1 MSKVIDMVTEHI
13 TKAVE
18 ELGYEIVEITY
29 KKYLG
34 DMHLTIFIDK
44 DGGVDLNG
52 CEIVHRAIDPILDE
66 IDPTNGEKYI
76 LNVSS
81 PGIDR
86 PLKNERDYKRN
97 LGKEVDI
104 SLFEKVNNLK
114 KFVAILKDF
123 DLQEG
128 KITVEY
134 KGEEIVLE
142 TKGIALIKPEIK
154 FWHNIK
160 LLAVENKK

>member
-1 MSKVIDMVTEHI
+1 MSKVIDLVESNM

-34 DMHLTIFIDK
+34 DMNLTIFIDK

-52 CEIVHRAIDPILDE
+52 CELVHKTIDPILDE

-86 PLKNERDYKRN
+86 PLKTERDYKRN
-97 LGKEVDI
+97 MDTEVNV
-104 SLFEKVNNLK
+104 SLFEKVGDLK
-114 KFVAILKDF
+114 KFVAILRGY
-123 DLQEG
+123 DLQKG
-128 KITVEY
+128 IITVEY
-134 KGEEIVLE
+134 KENDIDLEI
-142 TKGIALIKPEIK
+142 KNIALIKPEIK
-154 FWHNIK
+154 F
-160 LLAVENKK
+160 

>member
-1 MSKVIDMVTEHI
+1 MSKVIDLVESNI

-18 ELGYEIVEITY
+18 DLGYEIVEITY

-34 DMHLTIFIDK
+34 DMNLTIFIDK

-52 CEIVHRAIDPILDE
+52 CELVHKTIDPILDE

-86 PLKNERDYKRN
+86 PLKTERDYKRN
-97 LGKEVDI
+97 MDTEVNV
-104 SLFEKVNNLK
+104 SLFEKVGDLK
-114 KFVAILKDF
+114 KFVAILRGY
-123 DLQEG
+123 DLQKG
-128 KITVEY
+128 IITVEY
-134 KGEEIVLE
+134 KENDIDLEI
-142 TKGIALIKPEIK
+142 KNIALIKPEIK
-154 FWHNIK
+154 F
-160 LLAVENKK
+160 

>member
-1 MSKVIDMVTEHI
+1 MSKVIDLVESNI

-18 ELGYEIVEITY
+18 DLGYEIVEITY

-34 DMHLTIFIDK
+34 DMNLTIFIDK

-52 CEIVHRAIDPILDE
+52 CELVHKTIDPILDE

-86 PLKNERDYKRN
+86 PLKTERDYKRN
-97 LGKEVDI
+97 MDTEVNV
-104 SLFEKVNNLK
+104 SLFEKVGDLK
-114 KFVAILKDF
+114 KFAAILRGY
-123 DLQEG
+123 DLQKG
-128 KITVEY
+128 IITVEY
-134 KGEEIVLE
+134 KENDIDLEI
-142 TKGIALIKPEIK
+142 KNIALIKPEIK
-154 FWHNIK
+154 F
-160 LLAVENKK
+160 

>member
-1 MSKVIDMVTEHI
+1 MSKVIDLVESNI

-18 ELGYEIVEITY
+18 DLGYEIVEITY

-34 DMHLTIFIDK
+34 DMNLTIFIDK

-52 CEIVHRAIDPILDE
+52 CELVHKTIDPILDE

-86 PLKNERDYKRN
+86 PLKTERDYKRN
-97 LGKEVDI
+97 MDTEVNV
-104 SLFEKVNNLK
+104 SLFEKVGDLK
-114 KFVAILKDF
+114 KFVAILRGY
-123 DLQEG
+123 DLQKG
-128 KITVEY
+128 VITVEY
-134 KGEEIVLE
+134 KENDIDLEI
-142 TKGIALIKPEIK
+142 KNIALIKPEIK
-154 FWHNIK
+154 F
-160 LLAVENKK
+160 

>member
-1 MSKVIDMVTEHI
+1 MSKVIDLVESNI

-18 ELGYEIVEITY
+18 DLGYEIVEITY

-34 DMHLTIFIDK
+34 DMNLTIFIDK

-52 CEIVHRAIDPILDE
+52 CELVHKTIDPILDE

-86 PLKNERDYKRN
+86 PLKTERDYKRN
-97 LGKEVDI
+97 MDTEVNV
-104 SLFEKVNNLK
+104 SLFEKVGDLK
-114 KFVAILKDF
+114 KFVAILRGY
-123 DLQEG
+123 DLQKG
-128 KITVEY
+128 IITVEY
-134 KGEEIVLE
+134 KENDIDL
-142 TKGIALIKPEIK
+142 KIKNIALIKPEIK
-154 FWHNIK
+154 F
-160 LLAVENKK
+160 

>member
-1 MSKVIDMVTEHI
+1 MSKVIDLVESNI

-18 ELGYEIVEITY
+18 DLGYEIVEITY

-34 DMHLTIFIDK
+34 DMNLTIFIDK

-52 CEIVHRAIDPILDE
+52 CELVHKTIDPILDE

-86 PLKNERDYKRN
+86 PLKTERDYKRN
-97 LGKEVDI
+97 MDTEVNV
-104 SLFEKVNNLK
+104 SLFEKVGDLK
-114 KFVAILKDF
+114 KFVAILRGY
-123 DLQEG
+123 DLQKG
-128 KITVEY
+128 IITVEY
-134 KGEEIVLE
+134 KENDIGLEI
-142 TKGIALIKPEIK
+142 KNIALIKPEIK
-154 FWHNIK
+154 F
-160 LLAVENKK
+160 

>member
-1 MSKVIDMVTEHI
+1 MSKVIDLVGSNI

-18 ELGYEIVEITY
+18 DLGYEIVEITY

-34 DMHLTIFIDK
+34 DMNLTIFIDK

-52 CEIVHRAIDPILDE
+52 CELVHKTIDPILDE

-86 PLKNERDYKRN
+86 PLKTERDYKRN
-97 LGKEVDI
+97 MDTEVNV
-104 SLFEKVNNLK
+104 SLFEKVGDLK
-114 KFVAILKDF
+114 KFVAILRGY
-123 DLQEG
+123 DLQKG
-128 KITVEY
+128 IITVEY
-134 KGEEIVLE
+134 KENDIDLEI
-142 TKGIALIKPEIK
+142 KNIALIKPEIK
-154 FWHNIK
+154 F
-160 LLAVENKK
+160 

>member
-1 MSKVIDMVTEHI
+1 MSKVIDLVESNI

-18 ELGYEIVEITY
+18 DLGYEIVEITY

-34 DMHLTIFIDK
+34 DMNLTIFIDK

-52 CEIVHRAIDPILDE
+52 CELVHKTIDPILDE

-86 PLKNERDYKRN
+86 PLKTERDYKRN
-97 LGKEVDI
+97 MDTEVNV
-104 SLFEKVNNLK
+104 SLFEKVGDLK
-114 KFVAILKDF
+114 KFVAILRGY
-123 DLQEG
+123 DLQKG
-128 KITVEY
+128 IITVEY
-134 KGEEIVLE
+134 KESDIDLEI
-142 TKGIALIKPEIK
+142 KNIALIKPEIK
-154 FWHNIK
+154 F
-160 LLAVENKK
+160 

>member
-1 MSKVIDMVTEHI
+1 MSKVIDLVESNI

-18 ELGYEIVEITY
+18 DLGYEIVEITY

-34 DMHLTIFIDK
+34 DMNLTIFIDK

-52 CEIVHRAIDPILDE
+52 CELVHKTIDPILDE

-86 PLKNERDYKRN
+86 PLKTERDYKRN
-97 LGKEVDI
+97 IDTEVNV
-104 SLFEKVNNLK
+104 SLFEKVGDLK
-114 KFVAILKDF
+114 KFVAILRGY
-123 DLQEG
+123 DLQKG
-128 KITVEY
+128 IITVEY
-134 KGEEIVLE
+134 KENDIDLEI
-142 TKGIALIKPEIK
+142 KNIALIKPEIK
-154 FWHNIK
+154 F
-160 LLAVENKK
+160 

>member
-1 MSKVIDMVTEHI
+1 MSKVIDWVESNI

-18 ELGYEIVEITY
+18 DLGYEIVEITY

-34 DMHLTIFIDK
+34 DMNLTIFIDK

-52 CEIVHRAIDPILDE
+52 CELVHKTIDPILDE

-86 PLKNERDYKRN
+86 PLKTERDYKRN
-97 LGKEVDI
+97 MDTEVNV
-104 SLFEKVNNLK
+104 SLFEKVGDLK
-114 KFVAILKDF
+114 KFVAILRGY
-123 DLQEG
+123 DLQKG
-128 KITVEY
+128 IITVEY
-134 KGEEIVLE
+134 KENDIDLEI
-142 TKGIALIKPEIK
+142 KNIALIKPEIK
-154 FWHNIK
+154 F
-160 LLAVENKK
+160 

>member
-1 MSKVIDMVTEHI
+1 MSKVIDLVESNI

-18 ELGYEIVEITY
+18 DLGYEIVEITY

-34 DMHLTIFIDK
+34 DMNLTIFIDK

-52 CEIVHRAIDPILDE
+52 CELVHKTIDPILDE

-86 PLKNERDYKRN
+86 PLKTERDYKRN
-97 LGKEVDI
+97 MDTEVNV
-104 SLFEKVNNLK
+104 SLFEKVGDLK
-114 KFVAILKDF
+114 KFVAILRGY
-123 DLQEG
+123 DLQKG
-128 KITVEY
+128 LITVEY
-134 KGEEIVLE
+134 KENDIDLEI
-142 TKGIALIKPEIK
+142 KNIALIKPEIK
-154 FWHNIK
+154 F
-160 LLAVENKK
+160 

>member
-1 MSKVIDMVTEHI
+1 MSKVIDLVESNI

-18 ELGYEIVEITY
+18 DLGYEIVEITY

-34 DMHLTIFIDK
+34 DMNLTIFIDK

-52 CEIVHRAIDPILDE
+52 CELVHKTIDPILDE

-86 PLKNERDYKRN
+86 PLKTERDYKRN
-97 LGKEVDI
+97 MDTEVNV
-104 SLFEKVNNLK
+104 SLFEKVGDLK
-114 KFVAILKDF
+114 KFVAILSGY
-123 DLQEG
+123 DLQKG
-128 KITVEY
+128 IITVEY
-134 KGEEIVLE
+134 KENDIDLEI
-142 TKGIALIKPEIK
+142 KNIALIKPEIK
-154 FWHNIK
+154 F
-160 LLAVENKK
+160 

>member
-1 MSKVIDMVTEHI
+1 MSKVIDLVESNI

-18 ELGYEIVEITY
+18 DLGYEIVEITY

-34 DMHLTIFIDK
+34 DMNLTIFIDK

-52 CEIVHRAIDPILDE
+52 CELVHKTIDPILDE

-86 PLKNERDYKRN
+86 PLKTERDYKRN
-97 LGKEVDI
+97 MDTEVNV
-104 SLFEKVNNLK
+104 SLFEKVGDLK
-114 KFVAILKDF
+114 KFVAILR
-123 DLQEG
+123 G
-128 KITVEY
+128 
-134 KGEEIVLE
+134 
-142 TKGIALIKPEIK
+142 
-154 FWHNIK
+154 
-160 LLAVENKK
+160 